1 MNIQTDINFGIER
14 AFELLLVLRQYSG
27 DYRLDVYMQLTGF
40 IDGLFWAGAA
50 TKSQFFLLSG
60 LAHSAYVHVGHGFP
74 SLANAGPLMPPHIV
88 RDRQI
93 MCKTSHLALP
103 SANFPGPAAAE
114 AIPSPNVGPELHEH
128 QPVPVLTE
136 VVGRVDNDQVSKA
149 APRRDLYLLCVL
161 VEPRSSALG
170 FVPGRYAPVA
180 TMRRLPPL
188 QDCAGRWSYDAS
200 AWQVSAN
207 RIYVQCGTGL
217 YLRQTPALPFKEI
230 LQRLRRRG
238 QATASAQVLAA
249 NQQHGQTGAVCADG
263 KNGRSVR
270 AGVAA

>member
-1 MNIQTDINFGIER
+1 MKNQEL
-14 AFELLLVLRQYSG
+14 AFRQLLMFLTWVRDSDPTFALRHYAHADGYLLGLYAAGMITGDQWCRLCDLARNALDCCGQPFIYS
-27 DYRLDVYMQLTGF
+27 YRIGEVP
-40 IDGLFWAGAA
+40 
-50 TKSQFFLLSG
+50 SESSG
-60 LAHSAYVHVGHGFP
+60 LA
-74 SLANAGPLMPPHIV
+74 
-88 RDRQI
+88 RDRLI
-93 MCKTSHLALP
+93 MCKTHHVAKP

-114 AIPSPNVGPELHEH
+114 AIPSPDVGPELHEH

-170 FVPGRYAPVA
+170 FTPGRFAPVA

-188 QDCAGRWSYDAS
+188 QDCGGRWSYDPS

-238 QATASAQVLAA
+238 QVLAA
-249 NQQHGQTGAVCADG
+249 TKQHGQSGAVCAHG
-263 KNGRSVR
+263 ENGGSVR
-270 AGVAA
+270 SGVAA